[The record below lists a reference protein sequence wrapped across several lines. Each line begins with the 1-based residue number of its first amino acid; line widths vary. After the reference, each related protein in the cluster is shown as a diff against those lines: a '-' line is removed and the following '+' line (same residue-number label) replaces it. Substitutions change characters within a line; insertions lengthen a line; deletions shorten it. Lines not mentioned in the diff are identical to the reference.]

1 MEERLFFAEQIEDHG
16 VTIGHHIQGKQ
27 WQQALDVM
35 AQQHDPNSFY
45 KHSPVLMKHLPGP
58 TVSVLLQFTPG
69 TNSKR
74 NEYLRFNQSS
84 NQSKLLDNDGVTE

>member
-69 TNSKR
+69 INNKGMNTSTV
-74 NEYLRFNQSS
+74 S
-84 NQSKLLDNDGVTE
+84 NQVVSRNCLTMME